1 MTLLSRESSL
11 FSNATSLLR
20 APSDGAGDGNRGREG
35 REDKNRD
42 RAPQRSHIWHISFLD
57 LLAAVGVG
65 RGLQLVDLRSILGCV
80 EEVESTAVCNE
91 NSVTQ
96 ASSEISFYCS

>member
-1 MTLLSRESSL
+1 MARGTEIAKEKGGQEQRSRSS
-11 FSNATSLLR
+11 
-20 APSDGAGDGNRGREG
+20 
-35 REDKNRD
+35 
-42 RAPQRSHIWHISFLD
+42 RSHIWLISFLD

>member
-1 MTLLSRESSL
+1 MTLLSRGKLSFRQRDEFL
-11 FSNATSLLR
+11 AR
-20 APSDGAGDGNRGREG
+20 AVRWRGGRKSRKR